1 MLNVTVAVALNCLLK
16 LLAVDRSK
24 VALPPVAKSLN
35 VSLNVVEVICV
46 VAVTAPVTFTSPVCV
61 VFPIIVKV
69 DPLNVILASTFAPT
83 VAVS

>member
-1 MLNVTVAVALNCLLK
+1 MNVIVAFALNCLLK

-24 VALPPVAKSLN
+24 LTLPPVPKLLN
-35 VSLNVVEVICV
+35 VSLNVVELIYV